1 MNLFTKLVI
10 SIFAVGLLFGC
21 NVESKVS
28 PASSSVAKMQKL
40 DFVSPEIDHLGIRD
54 YYFSDL
60 IGGIERGFTK
70 SYNQSGDEVRYS
82 VLDIDG
88 GIEKSIDLNQL
99 ILSSKSLSD
108 LHSDYE
114 TLIMS
119 IKVNNYRKFEMDL
132 NPIDHGLKPDYDYDG
147 LLDQILR
154 TQSSLAIQ
162 MNNLVLESTL
172 GKESLFD
179 KNTLDPH
186 NSADIEKVKNYQS
199 SLLLTNADLI
209 EISKKHG
216 EIFNMAASEDVGFWQ
231 TLRAYISHDL
241 YKLRLQAMANDD
253 PNLTEAQKYYRNTI
267 TLKNKNQYFDPL
279 YK

>member
-21 NVESKVS
+21 NAESKVS
-28 PASSSVAKMQKL
+28 SVSNSVAKMQKL
-40 DFVSPEIDHLGIRD
+40 DFVSPEIDHLGVRD

-70 SYNQSGDEVRYS
+70 TYNQSGDEVRYN

-88 GIEKSIDLNQL
+88 GIEKSIDLNQW
-99 ILSSKSLSD
+99 ILSSKSLNEI
-108 LHSDYE
+108 HSDYE

-132 NPIDHGLKPDYDYDG
+132 NPIDHGLKPDYDYDS

-154 TQSSLAIQ
+154 TQSALAIQ

-179 KNTLDPH
+179 KNTLDP
-186 NSADIEKVKNYQS
+186 NNAADIEKVKNYQS
-199 SLLLTNADLI
+199 SLLLTNEDLI

-216 EIFNMAASEDVGFWQ
+216 EIFNTAASEDVGFWQ

-253 PNLTEAQKYYRNTI
+253 PNLADAQKYYRNTI